1 MQVPFKDHLQHLFIL
16 ISVLFTD
23 LWFLL
28 FNDKSVG
35 VWGESLLFRITFT
48 KTELKMILFL
58 LLTLLAS
65 EQPVSPL
72 KTEKKKKDKRQN
84 LLLLDYW
91 PNFNLH
97 NY

>member
-1 MQVPFKDHLQHLFIL
+1 MQVPFKDHLHLFLL
-16 ISVLFTD
+16 ISMLFTD

-28 FNDKSVG
+28 FNDKRVG

-48 KTELKMILFL
+48 KMELKMIPFL

-65 EQPVSPL
+65 KQPVSPL
-72 KTEKKKKDKRQN
+72 RKEKKKDKRQN